1 MIKSKKILIPL
12 CIVFALAEIQLSY
25 IIQTAPA
32 PNNWDFISV
41 ALACAFCFLFVEK
54 STSYVFTQLA
64 LLFTVGADY
73 FLTYGNNFDQL
84 LGMIFFSF
92 VQIFYFLRLFFEDE
106 NKQRR
111 KIHLF
116 GRIAASICVLIA
128 TQLVLGDSV
137 DALSLFATFYYF
149 NLLLNLFMSFIQAKG
164 ISVFSMGLLC
174 FAICDLFIGFSI
186 ISSYIDVGNSAI
198 VQFLKNPGFNIAW
211 VFYVPSQALLSL
223 SLLPKRIKKRV

>member
-73 FLTYGNNFDQL
+73 FLTYRNNFDQL
-84 LGMIFFSF
+84 SGMIFFSF
-92 VQIFYFLRLFFEDE
+92 VQVFYFLRLYFEDS
-106 NKQRR
+106 NIKRR
-111 KIHLF
+111 KVHLF

-128 TQLVLGDSV
+128 TQIVLGDSV

-164 ISVFSMGLLC
+164 ISVFALGLLC
-174 FAICDLFIGFSI
+174 LAICDLFVGLSI
-186 ISSYIDVGNSAI
+186 ISSYLDVGNSPI
-198 VQFLKNPGFNIAW
+198 VKFFINPGFDGVWA
-211 VFYVPSQALLSL
+211 FYVPSQTLLAI
-223 SLLPKRIKKRV
+223 SLLPNRIKKRV

>member
-12 CIVFALAEIQLSY
+12 CIVFALAEMQLSY
-25 IIQTAPA
+25 IIQTTPP
-32 PNNWDFISV
+32 PNNWDFIAV
-41 ALACAFCFLFVEK
+41 TLACVFCFLFVEK
-54 STSYVFTQLA
+54 STSYIFTQLA

-73 FLTYGNNFDQL
+73 FLTYENNFDQL
-84 LGMIFFSF
+84 SGMILFSF

-116 GRIAASICVLIA
+116 GRIVASISVLI
-128 TQLVLGDSV
+128 TTKIVLGDSV

-149 NLLLNLFMSFIQAKG
+149 NLLLNLFMAFIQAKG
-164 ISVFSMGLLC
+164 ISFFALGLLC
-174 FAICDLFIGFSI
+174 FAICDLFVGFSV
-186 ISSYIDVGNSAI
+186 ISSYMDVSNSAI
-198 VQFLKNPGFNIAW
+198 AQFFINPGFNGVWA
-211 VFYVPSQALLSL
+211 FYVPSQILLSM

>member
-73 FLTYGNNFDQL
+73 YLTYGNNFDQL
-84 LGMIFFSF
+84 SGMIFFSF
-92 VQIFYFLRLFFEDE
+92 VQILYFLRLFFEDE

-116 GRIAASICVLIA
+116 GRIAASVCVLIA
-128 TQLVLGDSV
+128 TQIVLGDSV

-149 NLLLNLFMSFIQAKG
+149 NLLLNLFMAFIQCKG
-164 ISVFSMGLLC
+164 ISVFALGLLC
-174 FAICDLFIGFSI
+174 FAICDLFVGLSI
-186 ISSYIDVGNSAI
+186 ISSYLDVGNSPI
-198 VQFLKNPGFNIAW
+198 VQFFINPGFDGVWA
-211 VFYVPSQALLSL
+211 FYVPAQTLLAI
-223 SLLPKRIKKRV
+223 SLLPNRIKKRV